1 MRHIHLA
8 GMLLLN
14 AHCTAHNT
22 LPLFTNIPPEIF
34 YRIYHFLPD
43 DHHTL
48 SACTRVSKQWHDV
61 ARQCLFSTIVVRGQ
75 SQYSE
80 FCELIA
86 RHPDMGTF
94 ISELEVHPTPSSSP
108 SPGGNA
114 EILNLALFSAIV
126 PKLTSLRRLTFWT
139 TPAFVWEAMSI
150 EFERRPLTSCSV
162 ALEKLHF
169 AYTDRDVA
177 QGLPSLYRFL
187 SRFGC
192 IDTLV
197 FEALNPFAG
206 HTSVDISALEKSAR
220 IRHLVFEGCAA
231 QAVHVDF
238 FHRIVVP
245 GALHGVTLSI
255 PHYSALDAVTRMHAF
270 FKESGMN
277 VVDLEIRWLR
287 DIPIW
292 PAERKQPEEREYK
305 HTYFSS
311 SRHVRSLTCGDTV
324 DLRST
329 WKMLGETIKCCHKL
343 QRLRL
348 RAPGTQTLT
357 EGTNG
362 FLATFAT
369 FETLFV
375 SVPPTVREV
384 AIRLGTNL
392 TRAGGP
398 TNVPG
403 VQFWDLRALD
413 AIFAR
418 APIYP
423 DLRSVSVE
431 VVPYAGG
438 ESWGVLEA
446 IVLSSLPKLRAAGLL
461 QVIEVSQ
468 TTCSR

>member
-1 MRHIHLA
+1 MFH
-8 GMLLLN
+8 LN
-14 AHCTAHNT
+14 AHCAAHNT
-22 LPLFTNIPPEIF
+22 LPLFTINIPPEIF

-43 DHHTL
+43 DLHTL

-80 FCELIA
+80 FCDLVA
-86 RHPDMGTF
+86 RHPDIGTF
-94 ISELEVHPTPSSSP
+94 ISELEIHPTPTSST
-108 SPGGNA
+108 SPGGNV
-114 EILNLALFSAIV
+114 ETLNLALLSAII
-126 PKLTSLRRLTFWT
+126 PKLTSLRQLTLWT
-139 TPAFVWEAMSI
+139 TPAFVWEATSV
-150 EFERRPLTSCSV
+150 EFEVGPLTSCSV

-177 QGLPSLYRFL
+177 QSLPCLYHLL
-187 SRFGC
+187 SRFGA

-206 HTSVDISALEKSAR
+206 HTPIDTSALEKSVR

-245 GALHGVTLSI
+245 GALHGVTLSV

-270 FKESGMN
+270 FEESATN

-292 PAERKQPEEREYK
+292 PAERRQPEE
-305 HTYFSS
+305 HL
-311 SRHVRSLTCGDTV
+311 H
-324 DLRST
+324 ST

-343 QRLRL
+343 QRLRV

-357 EGTNG
+357 EGTNSS
-362 FLATFAT
+362 LATFAT
-369 FETLFV
+369 FETLLG
-375 SVPPTVREV
+375 SVPPTVRDV
-384 AIRLGTNL
+384 AVRLGTNL

-413 AIFAR
+413 TIFALTR
-418 APIYP
+418 VRP

-431 VVPYAGG
+431 LIPYAGG

-446 IVLSSLPKLRAAGLL
+446 MVLSSLPKLRAAGLL
-461 QVIEVSQ
+461 EVLEVSQ
-468 TTCSR
+468 TTCSL